1 MRTRHRMPM
10 IFTLSM
16 MDVFCC
22 TLGCVILLWLIN
34 QREAMLKTRAAT
46 EAIDQ
51 LAVTRSSLTETT
63 GQRDSLQSQLGT
75 AQTDLTSV
83 RKQVQSLQDSLAA
96 ARERADQLIQN
107 LTAQKE
113 LTADAEDR
121 LAKKT
126 LAERQLNRS
135 RADAL
140 KQLVELEQMVRDR
153 DAAAVELARRANDL
167 GDRLTAADARI
178 VQLRKQADLLPDV
191 RDAVVA
197 ADDKAKSLERDLT
210 ETRRA
215 LEAARNEG
223 RDLTGQL
230 ARVKSAAEQRFEGIA
245 LTGRRVLFLVDVSGS
260 MELLDD
266 KTPDKNKWP
275 GVCDTLVRVM
285 KSLPHLE
292 KFQVILFSDKLLT
305 PLGNEGQW
313 LDYDANSADRAGD
326 SLRKIKPAGNT
337 NMYSALDAAF
347 RFRSQGL
354 DTVYLLSDGLP
365 NLGEGLT
372 PEQQRTM
379 SEMQRTQHLSQ
390 IVRNALKN
398 TWNRADAGRPKVR
411 INTIGFFYESPEV
424 GAFLWA
430 LAREND
436 GSFVG
441 MSRP

>member
-34 QREAMLKTRAAT
+34 QREAMLKTKSAT
-46 EAIDQ
+46 EAINQ

-63 GQRDSLQSQLGT
+63 GERDALQGQLS
-75 AQTDLTSV
+75 AARQDVTSV
-83 RKQVQSLQDSLAA
+83 KQQVDALRSALAA
-96 ARERADQLIQN
+96 ARERADQLLQN

-113 LTADAEDR
+113 QTADAMDR
-121 LAKKT
+121 LAKKS
-126 LAERQLNRS
+126 LNEQQLS
-135 RADAL
+135 RLRTDSL
-140 KQLVELEQMVRDR
+140 KQITELEQMVRDR
-153 DAAAVELARRANDL
+153 DAAAIELARRANDL

-178 VQLRKQADLLPDV
+178 VQLRKQADLLPEV

-197 ADDKAKSLERDLT
+197 ADDKAKTLERDLT

-215 LEAARNEG
+215 LDAARNEG

-245 LTGRRVLFLVDVSGS
+245 LTGRRVLFLVDMSGS
-260 MELLDD
+260 MDLLDD

-285 KSLPHLE
+285 KSLPNLE
-292 KFQVILFSDKLLT
+292 KFQVILFSEKLQS
-305 PLGNEGQW
+305 PLGNEGHW
-313 LDYDANSADRAGD
+313 LDYDANSADRAGEA
-326 SLRKIKPAGNT
+326 LRKIKPAGNT
-337 NMYSALDAAF
+337 NMHAALDAAF

-354 DTVYLLSDGLP
+354 DTVYLFSDGLP
-365 NLGEGLT
+365 NIGEGLS

-379 SEMQRTQHLSQ
+379 TETQRTQHLSQ
-390 IVRNALKN
+390 VVRNALKN
-398 TWNRADAGRPKVR
+398 TWNRADAARPKVR

>member
-1 MRTRHRMPM
+1 MPM

-34 QREAMLKTRAAT
+34 QREAMLKTKAAT
-46 EAIDQ
+46 DAIDQ
-51 LAVTRSSLTETT
+51 LAVTRTSLNEAS
-63 GQRDSLQSQLGT
+63 GERDALQNQLGAAQNDLASVRQQVDSLRT
-75 AQTDLTSV
+75 
-83 RKQVQSLQDSLAA
+83 SLAA
-96 ARERADQLIQN
+96 ARARADRLLQN
-107 LTAQKE
+107 LAAQKVQTTE
-113 LTADAEDR
+113 AMDR

-126 LAERQLNRS
+126 QTEQQLSRL
-135 RADAL
+135 RADSL
-140 KQLVELEQMVRDR
+140 KQIAELEQAMRDR
-153 DAAAVELARRANDL
+153 DAAAVELARRANEL
-167 GDRLTAADARI
+167 GDKLTAADAKI
-178 VQLRKQADLLPDV
+178 VQLRKQAELLPEV
-191 RDAVVA
+191 RDAAVA
-197 ADDKAKSLERDLT
+197 ADDKAKSLEKDLV

-215 LEAARNEG
+215 LESARNEG

-260 MELLDD
+260 MDLLDD

-285 KSLPHLE
+285 RSLPNLE
-292 KFQVILFSDKLLT
+292 KYQIILFSDKLVS
-305 PLGNEGQW
+305 PLGSAGQW
-313 LDYDANSADRAGD
+313 LDYDANSADRAGEE
-326 SLRKIKPAGNT
+326 LRKIKPAGNT
-337 NMYSALDAAF
+337 NIYAALDAAF

-354 DTVYLLSDGLP
+354 DTVYLFSDGLP

-372 PEQQRTM
+372 TEQQRTM
-379 SEMQRTQHLSQ
+379 TETQRTQHLSQ
-390 IVRNALKN
+390 VVRNALKN
-398 TWNRADAGRPKVR
+398 TWNRGDAGRPKVR